1 MAHRQR
7 LPLLAAIIVAA
18 FSVPVPV
25 PSAQTREVMTPV
37 PRETALAAMPQGVP
51 DAACVAGCG
60 AERDRAIAEADKQLA
75 GRKYFS
81 GFTSNC
87 WSLENAPNCAAVR
100 QTCRDACNYDDSCY
114 AACSASFQACCYAN
128 DKTRAQR
135 YYDICI
141 VRCPASKAPAAP
153 PPPPPPPSGD
163 QSKGALIDRKSEWT
177 SLIRVANSL
186 LDMVGLDKLDPDQ
199 FNDMRRT
206 LAFLQ
211 VRASMAV
218 YGSKYAVVSGGAGR
232 IWLLTT
238 DGKQVLLNAKQ
249 SEMVRG
255 PAQGEWQGAE
265 YQNTLTTLTT
275 LAGLSPDEAKD
286 CINQVRLANQRQKF
300 GAGETLEFPP
310 WQGWPAGARA
320 SSEHSSVRGTINGG
334 GDFI

>member
-1 MAHRQR
+1 MPERQR
-7 LPLLAAIIVAA
+7 LSLLATIIVAA
-18 FSVPVPV
+18 FSAPVPV
-25 PSAQTREVMTPV
+25 PSAQTGEVMTPL
-37 PRETALAAMPQGVP
+37 PFETALAAMPQGVP
-51 DAACVAGCG
+51 DAACVAKC
-60 AERDRAIAEADKQLA
+60 ATQRDRELAEADKMLA
-75 GRKYFS
+75 GREYFS

-87 WSLENAPNCAAVR
+87 WSLENAPNCAVVR
-100 QTCRDACNYDDSCY
+100 QTCRDACNYNDGCY
-114 AACSASFQACCYAN
+114 AACSAAFQACCSAN

-135 YYDICI
+135 YYDICV
-141 VRCPASKAPAAP
+141 VRCPASKAPVAP

-163 QSKGALIDRKSEWT
+163 QSKGATLDRKSEWT
-177 SLIRVANSL
+177 SLIRAANSL

-249 SEMVRG
+249 SDMVRG

-275 LAGLSPDEAKD
+275 LAGLSPEEAKD

-310 WQGWPAGARA
+310 WQGWPTGARA

>member
-1 MAHRQR
+1 MANR
-7 LPLLAAIIVAA
+7 LRLALLTAIIVAA
-18 FSVPVPV
+18 FSIPVPT
-25 PSAQTREVMTPV
+25 AETTEFMTPL
-37 PRETALAAMPQGVP
+37 PPEAAFAGLDLGQDVP
-51 DAACVAGCG
+51 DAACVAKC
-60 AERDRAIAEADKQLA
+60 ATRRDRGIAEADKMLA
-75 GRKYFS
+75 GREYYS
-81 GFTSNC
+81 GFSSNC
-87 WSLENAPNCAAVR
+87 WTLSNAPQCPAIH
-100 QTCRDACNYDDSCY
+100 QTCRDACKYDNSCL
-114 AACSASFQACCYAN
+114 AACSASFQACCGAN

-135 YYDICI
+135 DYGTC
-141 VRCPASKAPAAP
+141 VVQCPASKAPVAP
-153 PPPPPPPSGD
+153 PPPPPPPGGN
-163 QSKGALIDRKSEWT
+163 QGTGATIDRKSEWT
-177 SLIRVANSL
+177 SLIKVANSL
-186 LDMVGLDKLDPDQ
+186 LDTVGLDKLDLDQ

-238 DGKQVLLNAKQ
+238 DGKQVLLNTKQ
-249 SEMVRG
+249 SDMVRG

-275 LAGLSPDEAKD
+275 LAGLSPEEARD

-310 WQGWPAGARA
+310 WQGWPTGARA
-320 SSEHSSVRGTINGG
+320 SSEHTSIRGTINGG